1 MTADNVEN
9 IRKRIAAACARV
21 NRNPEEITLV
31 AVAKTFPAE
40 RISEAVGAGIADIGE
55 NYVQEIREKREVLL
69 DRPIRWHFVG
79 HLQSNKVK
87 YIAPWI
93 SCIHSVDSPGIG
105 EEISRQFERHGRRAA
120 VLVEVNSTGE
130 KSKFGVTPENAGELV
145 ARLSEFRGID
155 VRGLMT
161 IGPFLPDPEA
171 SRPAFRMLNELRMK
185 LSEGGAM
192 LTECSMGMTNDFEV
206 AIEEGATLVRIG
218 TAIFG
223 KRTRRV

>member
-79 HLQSNKVK
+79 HLQSNKGK
-87 YIAPWI
+87 YIAPGFHAFTRSI
-93 SCIHSVDSPGIG
+93 PRASERKFQGNSSGTVAG
-105 EEISRQFERHGRRAA
+105 RQS
-120 VLVEVNSTGE
+120 L
-130 KSKFGVTPENAGELV
+130 
-145 ARLSEFRGID
+145 
-155 VRGLMT
+155 
-161 IGPFLPDPEA
+161 
-171 SRPAFRMLNELRMK
+171 
-185 LSEGGAM
+185 
-192 LTECSMGMTNDFEV
+192 
-206 AIEEGATLVRIG
+206 
-218 TAIFG
+218 
-223 KRTRRV
+223 